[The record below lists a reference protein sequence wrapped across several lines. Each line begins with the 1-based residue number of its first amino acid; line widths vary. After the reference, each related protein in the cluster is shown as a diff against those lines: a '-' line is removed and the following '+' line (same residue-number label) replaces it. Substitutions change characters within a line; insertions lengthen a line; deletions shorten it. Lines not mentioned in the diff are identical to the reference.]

1 MKIVS
6 WHGQLRGLH
15 GVSPT
20 ARLVMGEL
28 GRLADCR
35 GAAICS
41 IDWLVEATGRSR
53 ASVFRAL
60 GQLEELGLVRRHAR
74 RMNDRQAASV
84 FELRF
89 APTASPSPEPMVEA
103 VPLSLGDARPIG
115 KNDNDGLREAL
126 RQAQASGWTGEA
138 AQCLGATLVAEGPR
152 QFWAP
157 IQHAMASGM
166 GFDEAVTDTIALA
179 WQALRDTADDLI
191 ASRRP
196 WALWTTIVVRQGLTR
211 DVAFASRPIPVET
224 LPDVSANDPAPVERD
239 RWVSLEDFSG
249 PLTRIVDALVS
260 AGMDETIAWAG
271 TRRIAEIACGDP
283 GRRHAIAGADVRL
296 ADLGIDPTVARA
308 WMTLLVGSR
317 RGTTAGILSMDDVGL
332 ADRCADLVRQWKSAA

>member
-53 ASVFRAL
+53 ASVFRGLA
-60 GQLEELGLVRRHAR
+60 QLEELGLVRRHAR
-74 RMNDRQAASV
+74 RVRDRQAASV

-89 APTASPSPEPMVEA
+89 APTVAPSPEPMVEA

-115 KNDNDGLREAL
+115 KNDNDGLRAAL
-126 RQAQASGWTGEA
+126 RAAQASGWTGEA

-157 IQHAMASGM
+157 IRHAMASGM
-166 GFDEAVTDTIALA
+166 GFDEALTDTIALA
-179 WQALRDTADDLI
+179 WQALRDNADELI

-196 WALWTTIVVRQGLTR
+196 WALWTAIVVRRGLTR
-211 DVAFASRPIPVET
+211 DVEFASRPIPVET
-224 LPDVSANDPAPVERD
+224 LPEVGEEEPVPVERD
-239 RWVSLEDFSG
+239 RWVGLEDFSG
-249 PLTRIVDALVS
+249 PLSRIVDALVA

-283 GRRHAIAGADVRL
+283 GRRHALAGADVRL

-317 RGTTAGILSMDDVGL
+317 RGTTAGILDLDD
-332 ADRCADLVRQWKSAA
+332 ADIAGRCAALVRQWRSAA